1 MAKTDSTIESSEF
14 HGDSTQVLS
23 ALSEILAS
31 ATFWNADRLKSFLE
45 YVVLETVHGRGDG
58 IRGKTIAQDV
68 YGRRAETD
76 GDPENVV
83 RVDAR
88 RLRRRLA
95 EYYEDEGRDAKV
107 RIHIDSGGY
116 TPRFETV
123 SDAALVETD
132 DPSPAP
138 DPTLPDQPQR
148 HRALPYWVAGAALIM
163 LTAFGATF
171 FIYGFHTH
179 SSEISASSGRL
190 VERQAILE
198 KSPAALQAVNMA
210 EQARDLIFPIFD
222 VERQRLSLGFFKEA
236 IRLDPDY
243 AGGYAGAAQTTGTL
257 ALLSPAGDQ
266 KETLKTQA
274 RSYAEK
280 AVALDPTDPWSQSA
294 ASWAAMAN
302 GDYAEASRLSARANA
317 MAPADLH
324 ILEIYGTVALAN
336 GDFQLALDLS
346 RPLIEAQEK
355 LHRTANRNVYA
366 VANFFLGN
374 YAETLQALQIAAEQG
389 EPVSSGM
396 LAFKIAAHQALGHTE
411 TAQRHAKIL
420 MDTWPIPIDEV
431 IARIMRD
438 PAHPDRVAGYL
449 KQAGWSPPD

>member
-1 MAKTDSTIESSEF
+1 MAKLDTTIAPNEL
-14 HGDSTQVLS
+14 HGDSAKILS
-23 ALSEILAS
+23 ALSEVLAS
-31 ATFWNADRLKSFLE
+31 TTFWNADRLKSFLE

-68 YGRRAETD
+68 YGRSAETD

-95 EYYEDEGRDAKV
+95 EYYEDEGRDAKL

-123 SDAALVETD
+123 TDAEPLESEEASNPPTN
-132 DPSPAP
+132 AP
-138 DPTLPDQPQR
+138 LAHPR
-148 HRALPYWVAGAALIM
+148 HPGALPYWFAGGAVLLVAV
-163 LTAFGATF
+163 FGAIF
-171 FIYGFHTH
+171 LIYGFHTH
-179 SSEISASSGRL
+179 PSEIGGSTDRL
-190 VERQAILE
+190 LQRQTILE

-266 KETLKTQA
+266 KETLRAQA
-274 RSYAEK
+274 QTFADK

-302 GDYAEASRLSARANA
+302 GNYPEAIRLSARANI
-317 MAPADLH
+317 MAPNDLH

-346 RPLIEAQEK
+346 RPLIVAKEK
-355 LHRTANRNVYA
+355 LDRTANRNVYA

-374 YAETLQALQIAAEQG
+374 YAETIHALQIAAEKG
-389 EPVSSGM
+389 EPISSGM
-396 LAFKIAAHQALGHTE
+396 LAFRIAAHQALGHKE
-411 TAQRHAKIL
+411 TAQRYAKIL
-420 MDTWPIPIDEV
+420 MDTWPAPIDAV

-438 PAHPDRVAGYL
+438 PAHPEEVAFYL